1 MGPSLR
7 VAVQR
12 TRFKAKHF
20 IEAERAKMTQSGWLK
35 AAATAIA
42 LFLPSMTAA
51 QGVAGDYLAARQAG
65 IMGDFE
71 QAARYF
77 DRALMFDPDNVEFM
91 DRAALSYLSLG
102 DVERAAVLGNRILES
117 GQTSQ
122 VAQMAVMAERL
133 GNDDYAGAIDMIA
146 QSRGVGPLVDGL
158 IKAWS
163 ELGQGD
169 MSAALVAFEEVGN
182 TQGLEPFE
190 AYHKALALASVGDY
204 EGAEKIFATE
214 MAGGL
219 QFTRRAVIARLSI
232 LSQLERH
239 QDALDFLNES
249 FNAQMDP
256 ELRSVKAA
264 LEAGETLPFTVV
276 RSAKDGLAESFFS
289 LAEALA
295 NDASDDFTL
304 LYARIAEHLRS
315 DHFEAALMTAEL
327 LERLGQY
334 DLAVDAY
341 RDVQRDD
348 PGFHAAELGRAGA
361 LRAAGR
367 TDAAVEVLESLAETH
382 GDLPLVQSTLADLK
396 RSLNEYDDAIE
407 AYTKAIDL
415 FDEPERSQ
423 WFLFY
428 ARGISNERSGNWEA
442 AEADFRT
449 ALELN
454 PDQPQ
459 VLNYLGYSLVEK
471 QTKLDE
477 ALDMIERAVAAEP
490 GSGYIVDSLGWV
502 QFKLGRYAEA
512 VENLER
518 AAELMPIDP
527 VVNDHLGDSYWAVG
541 RKTEAQF
548 MWRRALSFVDYEN
561 VSEDADADRIRRKL
575 EVGLDQLLE
584 EEGADPLTMETDD
597 KN

>member
-12 TRFKAKHF
+12 TRFKAKHLT
-20 IEAERAKMTQSGWLK
+20 EAERATMTQSGWLK

-42 LFLPSMTAA
+42 LFLPSMSAA

-65 IMGDFE
+65 MTGDFE

-77 DRALMFDPDNVEFM
+77 DRALMFDPDNLEFM
-91 DRAALSYLSLG
+91 DRGALSYLSLG
-102 DVERAAVLGNRILES
+102 NVERAAVLGNRILES
-117 GQTSQ
+117 GQSSQ

-133 GNDDYAGAIDMIA
+133 GKDDYAGAIDMIG
-146 QSRGVGPLVDGL
+146 QNRGVGPLADGL
-158 IKAWS
+158 IAAWS
-163 ELGQGD
+163 QLGQGD
-169 MSAALVAFEEVGN
+169 MSAALVAFEKVGE
-182 TQGLEPFE
+182 TQGLEPF
-190 AYHKALALASVGDY
+190 AVYHKALALASVGDY
-204 EGAEKIFATE
+204 EGAEKIFATD

-232 LSQLERH
+232 LSQLERN
-239 QDALDFLNES
+239 QDALDFLDQS

-264 LEAGETLPFTVV
+264 LEAGETLPFNVV
-276 RSAKDGLAESFFS
+276 RSAKDGLAETFFS

-295 NDASDDFTL
+295 QDASDDFTL

-334 DLAVDAY
+334 ELAVDAY
-341 RDVQRDD
+341 RDVERDD
-348 PGFHAAELGRAGA
+348 PAFHAAELGRAGA

-382 GDLPLVQSTLADLK
+382 GDLPVVQSTLADLK

-449 ALELN
+449 ALDLN

-502 QFKLGRYAEA
+502 LFKLGRYEEA
-512 VENLER
+512 VEHLER

-541 RKTEAQF
+541 RRTEAQF

-584 EEGADPLTMETDD
+584 EEGVDPLNMVTDD

>member
-1 MGPSLR
+1 
-7 VAVQR
+7 
-12 TRFKAKHF
+12 
-20 IEAERAKMTQSGWLK
+20 MTQSGWLK

-42 LFLPSMTAA
+42 LFLPSMSEA

-65 IMGDFE
+65 MTGDFE

-77 DRALMFDPDNVEFM
+77 DRALMFDPENLEFM
-91 DRAALSYLSLG
+91 DRGALSYLSLG
-102 DVERAAVLGNRILES
+102 NVERAAVLGNRILES
-117 GQTSQ
+117 GQSSQ

-133 GNDDYAGAIDMIA
+133 GKDDYAGAIDMIA
-146 QSRGVGPLVDGL
+146 QNRGVGPLVDGL
-158 IKAWS
+158 ITAWS

-169 MSAALVAFEEVGN
+169 MSAALVAFEKVGE
-182 TQGLEPFE
+182 TQGLEPF
-190 AYHKALALASVGDY
+190 AVYHKALALASVGDY
-204 EGAEKIFATE
+204 EGAEKIFATD

-232 LSQLERH
+232 LSQLERN
-239 QDALDFLNES
+239 QEALDFLDQS

-256 ELRSVKAA
+256 ELRGVKAA
-264 LEAGETLPFTVV
+264 LEAGETLPFNVV

-295 NDASDDFTL
+295 QDASDDFTL

-334 DLAVDAY
+334 ELAVDAY
-341 RDVQRDD
+341 RDVERDD
-348 PGFHAAELGRAGA
+348 PAFHAAELGRAGA

-382 GDLPLVQSTLADLK
+382 GDLPVVQSTLADLK

-449 ALELN
+449 ALDLN

-502 QFKLGRYAEA
+502 LFKLGRYEEA
-512 VENLER
+512 VEHLER

-541 RKTEAQF
+541 RRTEAQF

-584 EEGADPLTMETDD
+584 EEGVDPLNMVTDD